1 MRRLLQHILAAL
13 DRRILSGRGFA
24 RYVVTPRQ
32 GRQVVRRRLLRS
44 LRQRMAARALPG
56 FNANAGAEL
65 TGRAARSSILPF
77 KLNRHAT

>member
-1 MRRLLQHILAAL
+1 MRRLLEHLVRIL
-13 DRRILSGRGFA
+13 DRRILASRGFA

-44 LRQRMAARALPG
+44 LRRRMATRALPC
-56 FNANAGAEL
+56 FNANAEAEL
-65 TGRAARSSILPF
+65 TGRAARQSTLPF

>member
-1 MRRLLQHILAAL
+1 MRKLLQHILAAL
-13 DRRILSGRGFA
+13 DRRILSGRRFA

-44 LRQRMAARALPG
+44 LRQRMAARVVPG

-65 TGRAARSSILPF
+65 TRRAARTPTLPF
-77 KLNRHAT
+77 RLNRHAT

>member
-1 MRRLLQHILAAL
+1 MRRLLEHLVRIL

-24 RYVVTPRQ
+24 RYIVTPRQ

-65 TGRAARSSILPF
+65 TGRATRGSILPF
-77 KLNRHAT
+77 RLNRHAT